1 VETVRIKQVDAF
13 TDVAFG
19 GNPAGVVTSAE
30 GLDEGQMQK
39 IAREMNLSETA
50 FVTPSDKADF
60 RVRFFTPNSE
70 VDLCGHATIG
80 TFAALHEE
88 GRLDAARSVFTQET
102 KAGVLEVERSFRGD
116 RPVFTMTQAKP
127 RFRETGASR
136 EEVAGLLR
144 VEASEFLDVEPLAV
158 STGLWWFVVGFRRL
172 TAVQALA
179 PDLAEIRRFSERH
192 GLIGIVPFCLETVDP
207 GADLH
212 MRAFAPFVG
221 IDEDPVC
228 GTGNGSV
235 GAFIGRNGLV
245 GFTERLDLAS
255 EAGMEVNRP
264 GRVFVSLEKRDGEIS
279 RVKVG
284 GSAVTVL
291 EGVLRFRREDCR

>member
-1 VETVRIKQVDAF
+1 METVRIKQVDAF

-60 RVRFFTPNSE
+60 RIRFFTPNSE

-80 TFAALHEE
+80 SFAALHEE

-127 RFRETGASR
+127 RFRDTGSSR
-136 EEVAGLLR
+136 EEVARLLR
-144 VEASEFLDVEPLAV
+144 VDEPELIDAQPLAV
-158 STGLWWFVVGFRRL
+158 STGLWWFVAGLKRL
-172 TAVQALA
+172 KTLQSLA
-179 PDLAEIRRFSERH
+179 PDLGAVREFSERH
-192 GLIGIVPFCLETVDP
+192 GLIGVVPFCLETLER
-207 GADLH
+207 GANAH
-212 MRAFAPFVG
+212 MRAFAPFVA

-228 GTGNGSV
+228 GTGNGSM
-235 GAFIGRNGLV
+235 GAYIGQNRLV
-245 GFTERLDLAS
+245 DFADEMDLVS
-255 EAGMEVNRP
+255 EAGFEVKRP
-264 GRVFVSLEKRDGEIS
+264 GRVFVSLRREGGQIV

-291 EGVLRFRREDCR
+291 EGTMRLHGEGCR